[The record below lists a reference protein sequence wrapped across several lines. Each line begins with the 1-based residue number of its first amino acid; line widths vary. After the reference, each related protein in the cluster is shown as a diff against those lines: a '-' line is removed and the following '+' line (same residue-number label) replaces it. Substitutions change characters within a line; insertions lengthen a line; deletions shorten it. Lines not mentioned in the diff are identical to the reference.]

1 MRNRCLCAVAFLPA
15 ILCWGQTPEAPAL
28 LSRGLAAES
37 GLPRAGVLQ
46 PYAGAFSGY
55 DNGPLS
61 TSLDRPGGAFQE
73 VEGGL
78 SFLRRGTR
86 AEIRLDYRFDLR
98 HYQASSRLDRS
109 NQALTVD
116 TRFHISRRWTVML
129 RDTGS
134 SASYDS
140 PSQPAGT
147 GVAEG
152 FLVGVGPEVFHSRT
166 IAQTG
171 MADVIFAPTA
181 RTSVSVGGDGFLIQ
195 RQFAPLIDAVGWRA
209 RADVAR
215 RYSRHRTVSLSYS
228 FTHFDHARS
237 FGGAE
242 YAVFAL
248 GHSVRLSR
256 RSEIDLLAGAGRLQS
271 AGLRA
276 VSLDPEISRLLGI
289 SRGVETFHLDTWAPH
304 VTAAWVQGV
313 GRAELRVQFAREV
326 TDGGGLTGLARQ
338 NEGSLA
344 FQTAHVRSAWR
355 PGIHIIVRTYRSLDT
370 ILYSNVTASA
380 GLSLAR
386 RLGSQTEAV
395 VRYDFGFYNF
405 EEGLL
410 RNFQRRQFAAGVT
423 CYFSG
428 RATPPN
434 FDRAIRP

>member
-1 MRNRCLCAVAFLPA
+1 MHKYCLRAVLVLPA
-15 ILCWGQTPEAPAL
+15 MVCLGQTPEAPAL
-28 LSRGLAAES
+28 LSRGVAAES
-37 GLPRAGVLQ
+37 GFSRASVLQ

-73 VEGGL
+73 VDGGVN
-78 SFLRRGTR
+78 FLQRGAR

-140 PSQPAGT
+140 PSPPAGT
-147 GVAEG
+147 SVAEG
-152 FLVGVGPEVFHSRT
+152 FSAGIGPEVFHSRT
-166 IAQTG
+166 LAETG

-181 RTSVSVGGDGFLIQ
+181 RTSVSAGGDGFLIQ
-195 RQFAPLIDAVGWRA
+195 RRFAPLIDAVGWRA
-209 RADVAR
+209 RVDVAR
-215 RYSRHRTVSLSYS
+215 RYGRHRTVSLAYS
-228 FTHFDHARS
+228 FTYFDHTRS

-248 GHSVRLSR
+248 GHSMRLSP
-256 RSEIDLLAGAGRLQS
+256 RSELDLLAGAGRLQS

-276 VSLDPEISRLLGI
+276 VSLDPEISRLLGV

-304 VTAAWVQGV
+304 VTAVWLQGA
-313 GRAELRVQFAREV
+313 GRAELRVRFAREV

-338 NEGSLA
+338 NEGSFTL
-344 FQTAHVRSAWR
+344 QTTHVRSAWR
-355 PGIHIIVRTYRSLDT
+355 PGVHILVRTYRSLDT

-410 RNFQRRQFAAGVT
+410 RNFQRHQVAAGVT
-423 CYFSG
+423 YYFRG
-428 RATPPN
+428 RAAPPD
-434 FDRAIRP
+434 FDRAIQP